1 MANTAGENSR
11 INGWSFPWHPLQIL
25 SWLAAVLFAALYFG
39 VLVPAI
45 RAEAQIYLIVIN
57 VILVALYI
65 FFTIAAVS
73 INPAD
78 KEVREKQRSR
88 GKKVPPLDPRHSHVI
103 ENFYC
108 NLCELPISSSRTK
121 HCKCCNKCISN
132 FDHHCKWLNNCV
144 GNRNYGYFVGI
155 LIAACTS
162 LSLSTCLSTLL
173 SITYF
178 SDQGSGQWILPYHD
192 FWMTYQN
199 GTVHN
204 LSDLIEAGHI
214 FRLFSFPVLGNVF
227 LGIVITDTLLTLL
240 TDALLLH
247 LVIFHAYLYTRGM
260 TTYEFIVAQR
270 QKPSKKNRT
279 LAVKQINHMD
289 NGRAEIGNGGLTDAY
304 VKRVFTIESTR
315 NSLHSDSM
323 IKTADGNSNLLSTHF
338 LGESSLSTTNS
349 VPLLRPLSTTRI
361 DVSRLV
367 TAAAPPPINPQ
378 LIKYQPSSPKM
389 QAAGEGRKLSK
400 NMVAPLYVP
409 MPLEKSIKCDTEIIP
424 RKLSV
429 ERSDSGD
436 DSANNASNIDRSIYP
451 HGNKTDLQ
459 LCFNQ
464 NPAIKAG
471 NGDAMMYDESVNQIQ
486 EAESQSEAVF
496 ARANVR
502 IMSDEHTNS
511 ASLTGSALED
521 GGSENS
527 YIGSSDESPYPR
539 KTQDP
544 KLQTRKLDDER
555 PSPSKQSTF
564 LP

>member
-1 MANTAGENSR
+1 MGTLIALFTFEVHAASQNCAGGHLLTRILTLSAWRLQFDRSEAKNANQ
-11 INGWSFPWHPLQIL
+11 FPIFHKIG
-25 SWLAAVLFAALYFG
+25 LACTNNKFDKIYFT
-39 VLVPAI
+39 
-45 RAEAQIYLIVIN
+45 IN
-57 VILVALYI
+57 VTVACTRRYP
-65 FFTIAAVS
+65 FVS
-73 INPAD
+73 V
-78 KEVREKQRSR
+78 KLQSHF
-88 GKKVPPLDPRHSHVI
+88 PPVQFPSARKR
-103 ENFYC
+103 
-108 NLCELPISSSRTK
+108 IS
-121 HCKCCNKCISN
+121 
-132 FDHHCKWLNNCV
+132 
-144 GNRNYGYFVGI
+144 GNRDHGHTADLVNG
-155 LIAACTS
+155 CT
-162 LSLSTCLSTLL
+162 TLAL
-173 SITYF
+173 GHF
-178 SDQGSGQWILPYHD
+178 S
-192 FWMTYQN
+192 
-199 GTVHN
+199 
-204 LSDLIEAGHI
+204 
-214 FRLFSFPVLGNVF
+214 RLLM
-227 LGIVITDTLLTLL
+227 
-240 TDALLLH
+240 
-247 LVIFHAYLYTRGM
+247 GM

-338 LGESSLSTTNS
+338 LGESSLLTTNS

-511 ASLTGSALED
+511 ASSTGSALED

-544 KLQTRKLDDER
+544 KLQTRKIDDER